1 MIREKRHIPMS
12 QRTAQARLWGS
23 SSAVWG
29 ALRGTMVKELEQSR
43 RAPRKKQRGFLKQ
56 VGAGL

>member
-1 MIREKRHIPMS
+1 MS